1 MEPVQA
7 AELVAPTVQ
16 LTASF
21 YIMRATNAGLI
32 VIFNKFTMY
41 DWVLK
46 QAKFFF
52 KTKAISYTYTT
63 SALRFSYTPK
73 PLQIGL

>member
-1 MEPVQA
+1 MDPVQA
-7 AELVAPTVQ
+7 AELVAPMVH
-16 LTASF
+16 F

-46 QAKFFF
+46 HKPNSSF

-63 SALRFSYTPK
+63 SALRVSCTPK